1 MTENVKNL
9 FSFIDFLHSN
19 KDYFL
24 SKKPFLDEVKL
35 LREEEQKLDL
45 KNNPEDILK
54 SREINSAID
63 KIIDPVFYEIRELIE
78 TNVLKFNIS
87 NDFDVKKG
95 ININAYSD
103 LAKLENT
110 FESNDIEVIKTALN
124 RYYDFKTSS
133 FKIVSGFFDMTS
145 NYLFDHLDEIF
156 SETLGVF
163 GAKAIKKEESIPEPQ
178 LIANQKSESIPAPQQ
193 EIVENDFLISTIEDY
208 LEEFKESKV
217 LNEEN
222 YKTLVDALKYYFEKG
237 KFPELKH
244 PIHVGRVNKK
254 KIGWSLN
261 GIFAA
266 RGESVNVDLLKFAK
280 NNISLFTNEKFD
292 ENNFR
297 NGNFYKYFTTKT

>member
-156 SETLGVF
+156 SGTLGVF

-193 EIVENDFLISTIEDY
+193 EQPIKFTAKEYALAYIFDLYANGRQIPINRIEGS
-208 LEEFKESKV
+208 LSKKEIEQYGKDNIQFIKPNTFYSAVKD
-217 LNEEN
+217 LNKN
-222 YKTLVDALKYYFEKG
+222 Y
-237 KFPELKH
+237 
-244 PIHVGRVNKK
+244 
-254 KIGWSLN
+254 
-261 GIFAA
+261 
-266 RGESVNVDLLKFAK
+266 NVSIIKDLQ
-280 NNISLFTNEKFD
+280 NISQDWLNAVKSLAKD
-292 ENNFR
+292 W
-297 NGNFYKYFTTKT
+297 KKTKAYLTAKELYRE